1 MYMKICEFFVPFLE
15 SHKLKYF
22 VVVKIADLP
31 RPSAMYL
38 RNSDD
43 ADSFDHV
50 MKITEC
56 LGCDVHAVL
65 TLGNLTFF
73 LKR

>member
-1 MYMKICEFFVPFLE
+1 MDMKICEFFVPFLKN
-15 SHKLKYF
+15 HKLKYF

-31 RPSAMYL
+31 QPSAMYL

-43 ADSFDHV
+43 TDSFDHV
-50 MKITEC
+50 VKITEC

-65 TLGNLTFF
+65 TLGNQTCF